1 MRITSIGHAGLFIES
16 AAGSIVCDPW
26 FTPAYFGSW
35 VPFPDNTGVDPAR
48 LAAADYLYISHL
60 HHDHYDPQWLSRYMR
75 KDITVLLPDFPV
87 PDLHHALAGLG
98 FKNFVQTRHN
108 QPLVLDSGLRVQISS
123 VDAPLDGP
131 LGDSGIAL
139 DDGRVRIFNQ
149 NDSRPIDLRPIQEFG
164 PLHAHLVQ
172 YSGAIWFPG
181 AYTFPERMKR
191 TLGTRKRRNGMARA
205 LRYIEQLG
213 AEHVLPFAGP
223 ACFLDDELW
232 HLNDFDSDP
241 ANPFPDQFA
250 FLDFLQEQGFDRA
263 HLFLTG
269 TEVDL
274 HPDGT
279 ARVAQIPE
287 EEVARIR
294 DDRRGYLAEYQ
305 RKVQPAIDAITRAL
319 PQDRSDLVAQL
330 KEYVEPLMKE
340 ADHTC
345 AGINGRILLEVAA
358 VDGGPDEN
366 IVFDFLDRRVDR
378 YAGEEAR
385 YVFRVRRPL
394 VEELVRGRC
403 ANWVDELFLSSRLEI
418 SRKGPYNDYVY
429 TFFKSFSPEHMA
441 FVEDYYAQAD
451 GDQHYALADGY
462 VVPRRCPHL
471 QADLTRFGS
480 VKNGVLT
487 CALHNWD
494 FELATGRC
502 LTSDDRT
509 LDARPAT
516 PEDERAQHPVIP
528 DARPE

>member
-75 KDITVLLPDFPV
+75 KDITVLLPEFPV

-108 QPLVLDSGLRVQISS
+108 QPLVLDSGLRVQSSS

-139 DDGRVRIFNQ
+139 DDGRVRLFNQ
-149 NDSRPIDLRPIQEFG
+149 NDSRPIELRPIQEFG

-181 AYTFPERMKR
+181 AYTFPERVKR

-232 HLNDFDSDP
+232 HLNDFDGDP

-250 FLDFLQEQGFDRA
+250 FLEFLQEQGFDRA

-279 ARVAQIPE
+279 ARVAQIPD

-345 AGINGRILLEVAA
+345 AASTAGFCWRWRPSTAA
-358 VDGGPDEN
+358 RTRTSSSTSWTGGWTGTRA
-366 IVFDFLDRRVDR
+366 RRR
-378 YAGEEAR
+378 ATSSGSAAR
-385 YVFRVRRPL
+385 WWRSWCGGAARTGWTSCSCPAAWRSPVRVRTTTTCTRSSNPSPRSTWRSWRTTTRRPTGTSTTRSRTDTWY
-394 VEELVRGRC
+394 RGAART
-403 ANWVDELFLSSRLEI
+403 SRPI
-418 SRKGPYNDYVY
+418 
-429 TFFKSFSPEHMA
+429 
-441 FVEDYYAQAD
+441 
-451 GDQHYALADGY
+451 
-462 VVPRRCPHL
+462 
-471 QADLTRFGS
+471 
-480 VKNGVLT
+480 
-487 CALHNWD
+487 
-494 FELATGRC
+494 
-502 LTSDDRT
+502 
-509 LDARPAT
+509 
-516 PEDERAQHPVIP
+516 
-528 DARPE
+528 